1 MIQMRRKDREM
12 SSEFALEVVDKCEYA
27 VLSMTDLQNEP
38 YAVPLSIV
46 RIGSCI
52 YFHGAKAGKKSEILA
67 TNPQVCLVC
76 VGNVKPLEDKF
87 TTEYESAMVFGKIS
101 KVSDKEE
108 KTEALR
114 ALCMRYIQ
122 NTLITLTPNLREV
135 SRLQAYGKYKSM
147 RYRENAKR
155 KNNKNNNK
163 NKMLNA
169 E

>member
-101 KVSDKEE
+101 EVSDKEE
-108 KTEALR
+108 KTDRPFELFACVTL
-114 ALCMRYIQ
+114 Q

-135 SRLQAYGKYKSM
+135 SRLRAYGKYKST
-147 RYRENAKR
+147 K
-155 KNNKNNNK
+155 
-163 NKMLNA
+163 
-169 E
+169 